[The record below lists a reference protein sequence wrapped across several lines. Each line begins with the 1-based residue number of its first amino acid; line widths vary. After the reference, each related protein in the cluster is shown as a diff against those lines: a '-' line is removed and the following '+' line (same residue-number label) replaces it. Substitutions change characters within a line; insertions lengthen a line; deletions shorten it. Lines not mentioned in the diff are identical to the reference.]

1 MEKEKLIKI
10 CQQVSEDMKK
20 DAEDFDGKPFDGK
33 TVATYFGYQGAA
45 IAALANILEEILK
58 ENDGHKTNK

>member
-10 CQQVSEDMKK
+10 CQQVAEDVKK
-20 DAEDFDGKPFDGK
+20 DAEQFDGKPLDGK
-33 TVATYFGYQGAA
+33 TVATYFGYHGAA

-58 ENDGHKTNK
+58 KE